1 MPVQFSDIVFCLS
14 QRGVAGSVSR
24 LLPENNER
32 EGKMNVLIKLSN
44 EEVKT
49 ILISHVEKEV
59 PVHTAGKAISAIE
72 RYGRWEISID
82 DLEEN

>member
-1 MPVQFSDIVFCLS
+1 
-14 QRGVAGSVSR
+14 
-24 LLPENNER
+24 
-32 EGKMNVLIKLSN
+32 MNVLIKLSN

-59 PVHTAGKAISAIE
+59 PVHTAGKAISVIE

>member
-14 QRGVAGSVSR
+14 QRGVAGSVPG

-59 PVHTAGKAISAIE
+59 PVHTAGKAISVIE